1 MDKKFLKNIAKYTIT
16 SLICLSV
23 IAYVCY
29 HFVVLGMNDVSIMP
43 AEMITSEQRTEHTA
57 YLFRNEK
64 VLYSPN
70 DGGVSYQYLNGEKVN
85 RGSVVAKVYSN
96 SEGAALKDELVG
108 YDNKISILSRSGVDE
123 GTRFIGTKIMDQEI
137 GRLYSLMMEK
147 LAAGDLDFV
156 QQKQEELNILLNK
169 KKIVVGDVDDYEEQI
184 AEYEQKQEDLIAG
197 LGSAYSEIT
206 TDSSGYFYA
215 DVDGYENI
223 FTAGNIDNITL
234 DDFDAMLDAK
244 PEGTSSKGYSV
255 GKMVTDFKWY
265 IGFEVDLE
273 SMRKYTLNK
282 TYDVVFPY
290 NADATVSMRLE
301 RIVTKDN
308 ADRCLLILS
317 SNEAPSYFHYLRV
330 QTVYLVEQSYTGY
343 RVPIGA
349 VRVVD
354 KQRGVYILKGSVV
367 RFKRIKPLAEVD
379 GYFIVEKQNLLNN
392 DSVAYDLGYCDLIIT
407 EGKDL
412 YDGKIVG

>member
-1 MDKKFLKNIAKYTIT
+1 MDKKFLKNIAKYILT

-23 IAYVCY
+23 IVYVCY
-29 HFVVLGMNDVSIMP
+29 HFIVLGMNDVKIMP

-57 YLFRNEK
+57 YLFRNET

-85 RGSVVAKVYSN
+85 RGSVVAKVYS
-96 SEGAALKDELVG
+96 SGDGASLKNELVG
-108 YDNKISILSRSGVDE
+108 YDNKISILSRSDVDE

-137 GRLYSLMMEK
+137 SSLYNVMMEK
-147 LAAGDLDFV
+147 LSAGDLDFV

-169 KKIVVGDVDDYEEQI
+169 KKIVVGDVSDYQEQI
-184 AEYEQKQEDLIAG
+184 AECERKQEELIAG

-206 TDSSGYFYA
+206 TDASGYFYSG
-215 DVDGYENI
+215 VDGYENI
-223 FTAGNIDNITL
+223 FTASNIADMTL
-234 DDFDAMLDAK
+234 DDFDAMLSAK
-244 PEGTSSKGYSV
+244 PEGPSSKGYSV

-290 NADATVSMRLE
+290 NADTTVSMRLE

-308 ADRCLLILS
+308 ADRCLLLLS
-317 SNEAPSYFHYLRV
+317 SNETPSYFHYLRV

-343 RVPIGA
+343 RVPISA
-349 VRVVD
+349 VRVID

-379 GYFIVEKQNLLNN
+379 GYFIVEKQNLLDN

-407 EGKDL
+407 EGKNL
-412 YDGKIVG
+412 YDGKVVG